1 MNDFDLQRNTRL
13 RMRPWLAAAS
23 WAMVFGCLSSS
34 LFCGTLQAQT
44 AEKPKTGSAPEPQI
58 QTRVLEDAGSRIEER
73 PQTCRFAP
81 GPPRGMR
88 KLGSGPAFSHELQ
101 LRGHTQR
108 IVVTPKTGA
117 LKQPYEI
124 ITGDGSR
131 DLSPGVN
138 TSRGAAGQ
146 RVWRVLDF

>member
-1 MNDFDLQRNTRL
+1 MNKSHLHRYTHHHRL
-13 RMRPWLAAAS
+13 PVWRAWAGWAFALLGLAATFLGGALN
-23 WAMVFGCLSSS
+23 AR
-34 LFCGTLQAQT
+34 
-44 AEKPKTGSAPEPQI
+44 AEETHRVNAPEPQA
-58 QTRVLEDAGSRIEER
+58 QTRVLEDAGTRIEEV
-73 PQTCRFAP
+73 
-81 GPPRGMR
+81 
-88 KLGSGPAFSHELQ
+88 H

-117 LKQPYEI
+117 LQQPYEI

-146 RVWRVLDF
+146 RVWRVLNF

>member
-1 MNDFDLQRNTRL
+1 MNDSYLHRKANFKPSHRHSSARRL
-13 RMRPWLAAAS
+13 LVLLS
-23 WAMVFGCLSSS
+23 LSSS
-34 LFCGTLQAQT
+34 LFCCALQAQT
-44 AEKPKTGSAPEPQI
+44 VEKPKATTTPEPQI
-58 QTRVLEDAGSRIEER
+58 KTRVLEDAGSRIEE
-73 PQTCRFAP
+73 
-81 GPPRGMR
+81 
-88 KLGSGPAFSHELQ
+88 LH

-117 LKQPYEI
+117 LNQPYEI

>member
-1 MNDFDLQRNTRL
+1 MNKSHLHRYTHH
-13 RMRPWLAAAS
+13 RPHVWHAFTTLGLAATFLGGALN
-23 WAMVFGCLSSS
+23 AK
-34 LFCGTLQAQT
+34 ADD
-44 AEKPKTGSAPEPQI
+44 AHRANAPEPQA
-58 QTRVLEDAGSRIEER
+58 QTRVLEDVGSRIEE
-73 PQTCRFAP
+73 
-81 GPPRGMR
+81 MR
-88 KLGSGPAFSHELQ
+88 

-117 LKQPYEI
+117 LQQPYEI

-146 RVWRVLDF
+146 RVWRVLNF